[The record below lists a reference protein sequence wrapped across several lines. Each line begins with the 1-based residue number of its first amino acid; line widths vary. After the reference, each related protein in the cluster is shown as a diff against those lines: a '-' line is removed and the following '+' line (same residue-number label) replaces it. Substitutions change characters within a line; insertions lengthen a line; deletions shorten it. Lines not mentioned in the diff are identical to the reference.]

1 MKEAAKIVSAHKKV
15 ELVIAFTWFGFLK
28 VFDCWLGRA
37 NFKCKVRKFL
47 CHVHKELKSWR
58 T

>member
-28 VFDCWLGRA
+28 VFDC
-37 NFKCKVRKFL
+37 
-47 CHVHKELKSWR
+47 
-58 T
+58 